1 VARYQH
7 KVIFCED
14 TEMITADSS
23 VWIDY
28 FGGRSTPRAQLL
40 GEVLDDSSQDVV
52 LLDVV
57 LMEVLRGFRFEHEWR
72 LANQALSALPI
83 QTAGGDSV
91 ARSAAALY
99 RQLRKEGV
107 TVRSPIDLLV
117 GSWCISSGCA
127 LIHNDRDFVSMERHG
142 LQAFEAEKS

>member
-1 VARYQH
+1 
-7 KVIFCED
+7 
-14 TEMITADSS
+14 MITADSS

-28 FGGRSTPRAQLL
+28 LAGRSTAKAQLL
-40 GEVLDDSSQDVV
+40 DEVLEDSSQDVV

-57 LMEVLRGFRFEHEWR
+57 LMEVLRGCRFEHEWR
-72 LANQALSALPI
+72 LANNALSALPI
-83 QTAGGDSV
+83 QAAGGDSI

-99 RQLRKEGV
+99 RQLRKNGV

-127 LIHNDRDFVSMERHG
+127 LIHNDRDFVPMAQHG
-142 LQAFEAEKS
+142 LQAFEAEKT

>member
-1 VARYQH
+1 
-7 KVIFCED
+7 
-14 TEMITADSS
+14 MITADSS

-28 FGGRSTPRAQLL
+28 LGGRSTPKARLL
-40 GEVLDDSSQDVV
+40 DGVLDDSSRDVV

-57 LMEVLRGFRFEHEWR
+57 LMEVLRGFRFEQEWR
-72 LANQALSALPI
+72 LANQVLSALPLR
-83 QTAGGDSV
+83 TAGGDTV

-117 GSWCISSGCA
+117 GSWCIASGCA
-127 LIHNDRDFVSMERHG
+127 LIHNDRDFAPMQHYG
-142 LQAFEAEKS
+142 LQAFAEESS

>member
-1 VARYQH
+1 
-7 KVIFCED
+7 
-14 TEMITADSS
+14 MITADSS

-28 FGGRSTPRAQLL
+28 LGGISTPKAQLL
-40 GEVLDDSSQDVV
+40 DDVLDDSSHDVV

-57 LMEVLRGFRFEHEWR
+57 LMEVLRGCRFEHEWR
-72 LANQALSALPI
+72 LANHALSALPI
-83 QTAGGDSV
+83 QTAGGDRV

-127 LIHNDRDFVSMERHG
+127 LIHNDHDFVPMQQHG
-142 LQAFEAEKS
+142 LQPFSRAD

>member
-1 VARYQH
+1 
-7 KVIFCED
+7 
-14 TEMITADSS
+14 MITADSS

-28 FGGRSTPRAQLL
+28 LGGRSTPKARLL
-40 GEVLDDSSQDVV
+40 DEVLEDSSHDIV

-57 LMEVLRGFRFEHEWR
+57 LMEVLRGFRFEQEWR
-72 LANQALSALPI
+72 LANQVLSALPLK
-83 QTAGGDSV
+83 TAGGENV

-99 RQLRKEGV
+99 RQLRKTGV
-107 TVRSPIDLLV
+107 TVRGPIDLLV

-127 LIHNDRDFVSMERHG
+127 LIHNDRDFVPMQQHG